1 MAVTKMG
8 YEGLLYYGAAG
19 STAATQLTNCQ
30 DIKLDLDHE
39 EGDTT
44 VRGSGSSPPIK
55 TVCATAIMV
64 GLEFTMINDSSDAS
78 LTAMKNA
85 AGAKTPIA
93 LRGKDYSSGKGP
105 DADVILKMSAPWPL
119 KGEQAITFTA
129 TPNRDNRTP
138 VAYT

>member
-8 YEGLLYYGAAG
+8 YEGILYYGTAG
-19 STAATQLTNCQ
+19 STAATQLTNAV
-30 DIKLDLDHE
+30 DIKFDLDHE

-44 VRGSGSSPPIK
+44 VRGLGTTPPVKTSS
-55 TVCATAIMV
+55 ATLIVV
-64 GLEFTMINDSSDAS
+64 GLEVTMLNDTSDAS

-93 LRGKDYSSGKGP
+93 LRGKDSAAGKGP
-105 DADVILKMSAPWPL
+105 DADFILKMSAPWNL
-119 KGEQAITFTA
+119 KGEQVITFTA
-129 TPNRDNRTP
+129 TPNRDNRAP